1 MLHENYNLV
10 GKLLMIKNKLL
21 TKAVVFVAALLAL
34 GVGSIFHAGA
44 SEEVNIYSYR
54 QPFLVR
60 PMLNAFTQKTGIKTN
75 VVFAKNGMITRLKRE
90 GKHSPADMIVTV
102 DIGRINDAI
111 EAGVLQPVKTK
122 RLIANIPAQH
132 RDPTG
137 LWYGLTT
144 RARIVYAS
152 RERVKPSDLSTY
164 EDLADAKWKGRIC
177 IRSSQHVY
185 NVALLASLVAHHG
198 DEKAEEWARGLK
210 ANLARKPQGND
221 RAQVKAV
228 FAGEC
233 DIALGNSYYMGKMLT
248 NKKQIVWAESVFP
261 FFPNQAGRGTH
272 MNVSGAGVTKYAGR
286 KGNAVKLL
294 EFLSDDLAQKMYAEQ
309 NFEYPVNPGVPWSG
323 LVESWGRFKADEL
336 DMMRIAENRAK
347 AIRIFDRAG
356 IP

>member
-1 MLHENYNLV
+1 
-10 GKLLMIKNKLL
+10 MIKNKFV
-21 TKAVVFVAALLAL
+21 TKAFVVVAALLAL
-34 GVGSIFHAGA
+34 GVGSIFHAAA

-54 QPFLVR
+54 QPFLIR
-60 PMLNAFTQKTGIKTN
+60 PMLHAFTQKTGIKTN
-75 VVFAKNGMITRLKRE
+75 VVFAKKGMITRLKQE
-90 GKHSPADMIVTV
+90 GKHSPADMILTV
-102 DIGRINDAI
+102 DIGRISDAI
-111 EAGVLQPVKTK
+111 EADVLQSVQTK
-122 RLIANIPAQH
+122 RLAANIPSQH
-132 RDPTG
+132 RDPAG

-144 RARIVYAS
+144 RARVVYAS
-152 RERVKPSDLSTY
+152 RERVKPNELSTY
-164 EDLADAKWKGRIC
+164 EGLADPKWKGRIC

-198 DEKAEEWARGLK
+198 EAKAEEWAKGLK

-221 RAQVKAV
+221 RAQVKAI

-233 DIALGNSYYMGKMLT
+233 DISLGNSYYMGKMLT
-248 NKKQIVWAESVFP
+248 NKKQIAWAESVSL
-261 FFPNQAGRGTH
+261 FFPNQEGRGVH
-272 MNVSGAGVTKYAGR
+272 MNVSGAGVTKYAVR

-323 LVESWGRFKADEL
+323 LVESWGKFKADEL
-336 DMMRIAENRAK
+336 DMMRIAKNRAT